1 MLASFLLESNVS
13 KYKQRWFAF
22 VKESKQY
29 QGFEFP
35 LLCKWKNFEKDL
47 VFFTDDGFLSGKLQ
61 YHTPFE
67 IFIVPEDEEERIK
80 LLKNQVAALLTSH
93 HFELISDQ
101 IKIDKALWKEARIAP
116 KGAWKNP
123 VISEEEVQRCIDGEH
138 SLKLLL
144 QNGVTLEGVPS
155 EQSQTAILLCV
166 PARIK
171 TRVVIYKHAVLKS
184 LESEGANSPI
194 G

>member
-1 MLASFLLESNVS
+1 MESSIS
-13 KYKQRWFAF
+13 KYKQKWWDF
-22 VKESKQY
+22 VQESRQY
-29 QGFEFP
+29 QGFEYA
-35 LLCKWKNFEKDL
+35 LLCQWTKFRKDL
-47 VFFTDDGFLSGKLQ
+47 VFFTDDGFLSGNLQ

-67 IFIVPEDEEERIK
+67 LSIFISGDMEDRIK

-123 VISEEEVQRCIDGEH
+123 VISEEEIQRCIDGEH

-155 EQSQTAILLCV
+155 EQSQTAILLCI

-171 TRVVIYKHAVLKS
+171 TRVIIYKHAVLES
-184 LESEGANSPI
+184 LEMS
-194 G
+194 